1 MKSIAIDCLRRTRT
15 AGGCSVADASPSA
28 WDKRS
33 AGQPVTANGIS
44 IISIA
49 TVGRVGGLSDSVA
62 NCHCRKSDGPDSN
75 RWSRDNSISRPGDTG
90 EGWPEGQTATPKRQ
104 VRHKSIDPSTAMAA
118 VTRTSPP
125 TAACVAVQ
133 LAPPRKRRH
142 FAPAAI
148 ALRPPLGSGA
158 SRRIVG

>member
-75 RWSRDNSISRPGDTG
+75 RWSRGPTSDAKAPSATQIDRPFDGD
-90 EGWPEGQTATPKRQ
+90 
-104 VRHKSIDPSTAMAA
+104 
-118 VTRTSPP
+118 
-125 TAACVAVQ
+125 
-133 LAPPRKRRH
+133 
-142 FAPAAI
+142 
-148 ALRPPLGSGA
+148 GSGDEDVSTDSCLRGCA
-158 SRRIVG
+158 VSSSS